1 MFITTSTKTK
11 SYLNSAII
19 QKIQYNNSKKLV
31 VGEIKDKTCSISIK
45 HL

>member
-11 SYLNSAII
+11 TYLTSVII
-19 QKIQYNNSKKLV
+19 QKIQYDSKKLV
-31 VGEIKDKTCSISIK
+31 VGEIKDKTCSMSIK